1 MQNLLAINDINAKIN
16 AKATQLQQ
24 TPQTQQTQQT
34 QQTPQTNDSYEVIAV
49 QLMRSRL

>member
-1 MQNLLAINDINAKIN
+1 MQNLLAINDINEKIN

-24 TPQTQQTQQT
+24 TQQTQ
-34 QQTPQTNDSYEVIAV
+34 QTNDSYEVISV

>member
-1 MQNLLAINDINAKIN
+1 MQNLLAINDINEKIN

-24 TPQTQQTQQT
+24 TQQTQQNPQT
-34 QQTPQTNDSYEVIAV
+34 QQTNDSYEVISV

>member
-1 MQNLLAINDINAKIN
+1 MQNLLAINDINEKIN

-24 TPQTQQTQQT
+24 TQQTQ
-34 QQTPQTNDSYEVIAV
+34 QTNDSYEVIAV

>member
-1 MQNLLAINDINAKIN
+1 MQNLLAINDINEKIN

-24 TPQTQQTQQT
+24 TQQNPQTQ
-34 QQTPQTNDSYEVIAV
+34 QTNDSYEVISV

>member
-1 MQNLLAINDINAKIN
+1 MQNLLAINDINEKIN
-16 AKATQLQQ
+16 AKANQLQQ

-34 QQTPQTNDSYEVIAV
+34 NDSYEVISV